1 MSQVDYAVMTN
12 EQLKQYMLEHRDDKA
27 ALSAYL
33 ERRHQQKLPI
43 IANVKDADFDDKLK
57 ATIERKMGKV

>member
-12 EQLKQYMLEHRDDKA
+12 EQLKQYMLKHRDDKA

-33 ERRHQQKLPI
+33 ERRHQQKLPV
-43 IANVKDADFDDKLK
+43 IANVRDPDFDNKFQ
-57 ATIERKMGKV
+57 AIVARKMGN

>member
-1 MSQVDYAVMTN
+1 MSQVDFAAMTN

-33 ERRHQQKLPI
+33 ERRHAQQLPV
-43 IANVKDADFDDKLK
+43 IANVKDADFDNKLQ
-57 ATIERKMGKV
+57 AAIDRRLGKV

>member
-12 EQLKQYMLEHRDDKA
+12 EQLKQYMLDHRDDKA

-33 ERRHQQKLPI
+33 ERRHQQQLPV
-43 IANVKDADFDDKLK
+43 IANVKDADFDNKFQ
-57 ATIERKMGKV
+57 AAVARKMRN